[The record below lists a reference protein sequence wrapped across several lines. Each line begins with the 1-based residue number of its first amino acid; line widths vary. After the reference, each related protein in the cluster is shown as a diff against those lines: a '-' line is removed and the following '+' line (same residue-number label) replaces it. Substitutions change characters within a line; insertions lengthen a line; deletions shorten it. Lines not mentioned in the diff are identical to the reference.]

1 MSEQLIFQK
10 LEQIENLILEQNLL
24 KKDVLN
30 FNETARYLDVSHSH
44 LYKLTSQGKIPFH
57 KPNNKKL
64 YFSRQELDKWLMQNK
79 HYSHDEIEQEANEYL
94 IKKGRI
100 KI

>member
-1 MSEQLIFQK
+1 MDSLILTK
-10 LEQIENLILEQNLL
+10 LESIEQMLIEQNML
-24 KKDVLN
+24 KKEVLN

-44 LYKLTSQGKIPFH
+44 LYKLTSGGKIPFH

-64 YFSRQELDKWLMQNK
+64 YFSRAKLDIWLMSNK
-79 HYSHDEIEQEANEYL
+79 HFSQDEIDQEANEYL
-94 IKKGRI
+94 IKKGRA

>member
-1 MSEQLIFQK
+1 MDE
-10 LEQIENLILEQNLL
+10 LILNEIRKLKELILQQNLL
-24 KKDVLN
+24 KKEVLN
-30 FNETARYLDVSHSH
+30 FEETARYLDVSHSH

-64 YFSRQELDKWLMQNK
+64 YFNRQELDTWLMQNK
-79 HYSHDEIEQEANEYL
+79 SYSQDEVEQEANEYL

>member
-1 MSEQLIFQK
+1 MDELILNEIRELK
-10 LEQIENLILEQNLL
+10 ELILEQNLL

-30 FNETARYLDVSHSH
+30 FNETAKYLDVSHSH
-44 LYKLTSQGKIPFH
+44 LYKLTSGGKIPFH

-64 YFSRQELDKWLMQNK
+64 YFSRLELDKWLMQNK
-79 HYSHDEIEQEANEYL
+79 HYSQDEIEQEANEYL

-100 KI
+100 RV

>member
-1 MSEQLIFQK
+1 MDSQIFEK
-10 LEQIENLILEQNLL
+10 LESIEKMLIEQNMLR
-24 KKDVLN
+24 KEVLN
-30 FNETARYLDVSHSH
+30 FNETAAYLGVSKSH

-94 IKKGRI
+94 IKKGRV

>member
-1 MSEQLIFQK
+1 MDTILKEIRDLK
-10 LEQIENLILEQNLL
+10 ELILEQNIL

-44 LYKLTSQGKIPFH
+44 LYKLTSGGKIPFH

-79 HYSHDEIEQEANEYL
+79 HYSQDEIEQEANEYL